1 MHGVIER
8 RVERAFKTPEAP
20 SLAAVLPSVEPSV
33 RDALDNWL
41 RRRMAPV
48 FRVGGSEYEIQ
59 WRAVAA
65 PSWQVIVELAVG
77 AHRAWLALDGFAAI
91 DPLMVGE
98 PMTLMPEPLRY
109 LAVQRLIARVLSG
122 APRALAMA
130 VDVRSVQWNA
140 ASNNASACRLM
151 FTITR
156 RADRVQS
163 TGALLFDDSAT
174 LQWLD
179 EVLPVDDA
187 SCRARAR
194 VSVPLY
200 LRLGQSKLPMNE
212 LSELRA
218 ADVVWIETASIARD
232 GVAIELVT
240 AEQECVWKGRARR
253 HELRLAAPGVPAAA
267 AFKVATEASTAA
279 NLTEGRVMS
288 AERWRLDVPVTFELG
303 TLSMQVDQIEQ
314 LQPGQIVDLPQEVAT
329 ATVTLRVAGTPVA
342 EGALIVVGKRLGV
355 RIGRIL
361 ARTE

>member
-59 WRAVAA
+59 WRAVAE
-65 PSWQVIVELAVG
+65 PSWQVIVELMAG

-98 PMTLMPEPLRY
+98 PMTLMPEPLRN
-109 LAVQRLIARVLSG
+109 LAVQQLIARVLSG

-140 ASNNASACRLM
+140 ASNNASACKLM

-187 SCRARAR
+187 SRRTRAR

-212 LSELRA
+212 LSELRV

-240 AEQECVWKGRARR
+240 IEQECVWKGRARR
-253 HELRLAAPGVPAAA
+253 HELRLAAPVVPAA

-279 NLTEGRVMS
+279 NLTEGQVMS

-303 TLSMQVDQIEQ
+303 TLSMKVDQIEQ

-329 ATVTLRVAGTPVA
+329 ATVTLRVAGAPVA
-342 EGALIVVGKRLGV
+342 EGTLIVVGKRLGV
-355 RIGRIL
+355 RIGRML